1 MKHNR
6 YLDYCF
12 NWDIYSNFITNR
24 KKINKKGLLEKFNV
38 SVIELD
44 LFNGE
49 RERNISGAL
58 LWPKRNIATPLTCSG
73 LNYWVLI
80 NFC

>member
-12 NWDIYSNFITNR
+12 NWDIYSNFITYR
-24 KKINKKGLLEKFNV
+24 KKGLQEKYNV

-49 RERNISGAL
+49 RERNISGAFAL
-58 LWPKRNIATPLTCSG
+58 AKAEYFATPLTCSG
-73 LNYWVLI
+73 LNYWLLVS
-80 NFC
+80 FCFET